1 MRVLLAI
8 TVAVPLY
15 FVGSLLL
22 LDTMYPG
29 QTYRYRLSIS
39 PEIDGQVRTASSVI
53 EVTATESPFG
63 GGGATLRGQAP
74 YLDLGNRGV
83 LIFSL
88 GNDYGH
94 NSARAALWLG
104 AKVFGNDSSIR
115 NIYKLPSLTGRR
127 DLPPDLIPIAIWFS
141 KPGDP
146 TVRRA
151 LFPQEFADVFG
162 PGARVASASVEI
174 TRDPVV
180 IDLDRKLPSWLSPL
194 TTETTGLVVSGP
206 DWAASTNV
214 QRRHLLRNDENSP
227 SFTERL
233 FGAGVTVALMPFWKK
248 KASCPD
254 CQRQ

>member
-1 MRVLLAI
+1 
-8 TVAVPLY
+8 
-15 FVGSLLL
+15 
-22 LDTMYPG
+22 MYPG

-74 YLDLGNRGV
+74 YLDLGDRGV

-88 GNDYGH
+88 GNDYDH
-94 NSARAALWLG
+94 NNTRAALWLG
-104 AKVFGNDSSIR
+104 AKAFGNDSSIP

-151 LFPQEFADVFG
+151 LVPQEFSDAFG
-162 PGARVASASVEI
+162 PDARVTSASVEI

-180 IDLDRKLPSWLSPL
+180 IDIDKKLPSWLFPL
-194 TTETTGLVVSGP
+194 TAKTTGLVITVPGG
-206 DWAASTNV
+206 DAATNV
-214 QRRHLLRNDENSP
+214 RRHHLLRNDENSS
-227 SFTERL
+227 SFIERMV
-233 FGAGVTVALMPFWKK
+233 GAGVTLALTGFTPRR
-248 KASCPD
+248 AGHL
-254 CQRQ
+254 